1 MIGIEMIGAN
11 SAEWLFAI
19 LVLII
24 FTNRYLFGSL
34 ARMLDKRTQ
43 PGFGQDPEVWP
54 EVTIVV
60 PVFNEGKTVVDTA
73 RSFAAL
79 DYPSDKLK
87 VVFVDDVSTDGT
99 YGYLK
104 EAEKLFPWMRVDQN
118 PYNMG
123 KRLGIKRAVQTID
136 SPLIMSVDS
145 DVIVDVKA
153 LRLLVRHMHST
164 GVDAVGGCVFVS
176 NADTNWLTKMQA
188 VKYWVGYQFLKNVEN
203 TFSHVMCLSGC
214 LTLYKREALEA
225 VDEDVADRRFLGEE
239 VKYGEDRFLTRKLVE
254 RGYKTRLIFDAH
266 CFTKAPS
273 TLANYLSQQLR
284 WRRSNLI
291 DLITA
296 IPHINKFNIYVLVHY
311 LSMGMLLMFYPMVLF
326 AEFMRLGFIIPMM
339 LHGLLAATF
348 GIAYELH
355 KHKLPEMA
363 RTDGVWF
370 MAMAFV
376 FPVLYL
382 TMTPLGLATLAT
394 TSWETRGGAKKKAT
408 IKPAVAK

>member
-1 MIGIEMIGAN
+1 
-11 SAEWLFAI
+11 
-19 LVLII
+19 
-24 FTNRYLFGSL
+24 
-34 ARMLDKRTQ
+34 MLDRRTQ
-43 PGFGQDPEVWP
+43 PGFGQDPSVWP

-60 PVFNEGKTVVDTA
+60 PVFNEGETVVDTA
-73 RSFAAL
+73 RSFANL

-99 YGYLK
+99 YDHLL
-104 EAEKLFPWMRVDQN
+104 EAQKLFPWMRVDQN
-118 PYNMG
+118 PHNMG
-123 KRLGIKRAVQTID
+123 KRLGIKRAVHTID

-145 DVIVDVKA
+145 DVIIDSKA
-153 LRLLVRHMHST
+153 LRRLVRHMQST

-225 VDEDVADRRFLGEE
+225 VDEDVADRRFLGDE

-254 RGYKTRLIFDAH
+254 RGFKTRLTFDAH
-266 CFTKAPS
+266 CYTKAPS
-273 TLANYLSQQLR
+273 TLTNYFSQQLR

-296 IPHINKFNIYVLVHY
+296 IPNLNKFNVYVVIHY

-326 AEFMRLGFIIPMM
+326 AEYLRLGFMIPMM

-348 GIAYELH
+348 GVAYELN

-394 TSWETRGGAKKKAT
+394 TSWETRGGAKKKQ
-408 IKPAVAK
+408 VAIAKVEGAQS

>member
-1 MIGIEMIGAN
+1 MFGVNG
-11 SAEWLFAI
+11 AEWLFAI

-34 ARMLDKRTQ
+34 ARMLDRRTQ
-43 PGFGQDPEVWP
+43 AGYGQDPEVWP

-60 PVFNEGKTVVDTA
+60 PVYNEGETVIDTA

-79 DYPSDKLK
+79 DYPREKLK

-99 YGYLK
+99 YDYLK
-104 EAEKLFPWMRVDQN
+104 QAEAMFPWMRVDQN
-118 PYNMG
+118 PHNMG
-123 KRLGIKRAVQTID
+123 KRLGIKRAVLTID

-145 DVIVDVKA
+145 DVIVDPKA
-153 LRLLVRHMHST
+153 LRLLVRHMYST

-225 VDEDVADRRFLGEE
+225 VDGDVADRRFLGEE
-239 VKYGEDRFLTRKLVE
+239 VKYGEDRYLTRKLVE
-254 RGYKTRLIFDAH
+254 RGYRTRLTFDAH
-266 CFTKAPS
+266 CFTKAPA
-273 TLANYLSQQLR
+273 TLSNYLSQQLR

-296 IPHINKFNIYVLVHY
+296 IPHVNRFNIYVLVHY

-326 AEFMRLGFIIPMM
+326 AEFTRLGFMIPMM

-348 GIAYELH
+348 GVAYELN
-355 KHKLPEMA
+355 KHKLPVMA

-382 TMTPLGLATLAT
+382 TMTPLALATLAT
-394 TSWETRGGAKKKAT
+394 TSWETRGGKNKLQKT
-408 IKPAVAK
+408 GSVVAK

>member
-1 MIGIEMIGAN
+1 
-11 SAEWLFAI
+11 
-19 LVLII
+19 
-24 FTNRYLFGSL
+24 
-34 ARMLDKRTQ
+34 RMLDRRTQ
-43 PGFGQDPEVWP
+43 PGFGQDPSVWP

-60 PVFNEGKTVVDTA
+60 PVFNEGETVVDTA
-73 RSFAAL
+73 RSFANL

-99 YGYLK
+99 YDHLL
-104 EAEKLFPWMRVDQN
+104 EAQKLFPWMRVDQN
-118 PYNMG
+118 PHNMG
-123 KRLGIKRAVQTID
+123 KRLGIKRAVHTID

-145 DVIVDVKA
+145 DVIIDSKA
-153 LRLLVRHMHST
+153 LRRLVRHMQST

-225 VDEDVADRRFLGEE
+225 VDEDVADRRFLGDE

-254 RGYKTRLIFDAH
+254 RGFKTRLTFDAH
-266 CFTKAPS
+266 CYTKAPS
-273 TLANYLSQQLR
+273 TLTNYFSQQLR

-296 IPHINKFNIYVLVHY
+296 IPNLNKFNVYVVIHY

-326 AEFMRLGFIIPMM
+326 AEYLRLGFMIPMM

-348 GIAYELH
+348 GVAYELN

-394 TSWETRGGAKKKAT
+394 TSWETRGGAKKKQ
-408 IKPAVAK
+408 VAIAKVEGAQS